1 MYLDIS
7 NTPHPYAWG
16 SRSAIATLQGRPSTD
31 QPEAELW
38 LGTHPGGPSRIDTPD
53 TAWKS
58 LDQVGRLPFL
68 LKLLA
73 ADSALSLQVHP
84 SSEQARQGFDREDR
98 AGIALDAPRRNFKD
112 RMHKPEMLVAL
123 SDRFDV
129 LAGFRTAERSA
140 ESLAA
145 ETSRGKG
152 MQALLE
158 SVSSGEHLGETVRWL
173 LSNDRKA
180 AAAIDELVEAAQQR
194 TGSDWQTVRELA
206 VVYPND
212 PGIAVAFL
220 MNRISLKRGEALFVG
235 ARVVHAYLKGFG
247 VELMAASDNVLRAG
261 LTPKHV
267 DVDALLDTATF
278 IPTSSLRL
286 ASETTAAGIEV
297 FRPPVTEY
305 ALARF
310 DGPALN
316 STVSFHGPAI
326 AVCTRGKAI
335 LNGHVLQQGQAAYLS
350 DQESPASVTGNAEL
364 FVAAGQSMTVPTS
377 K

>member
-1 MYLDIS
+1 
-7 NTPHPYAWG
+7 
-16 SRSAIATLQGRPSTD
+16 
-31 QPEAELW
+31 
-38 LGTHPGGPSRIDTPD
+38 
-53 TAWKS
+53 
-58 LDQVGRLPFL
+58 
-68 LKLLA
+68 
-73 ADSALSLQVHP
+73 
-84 SSEQARQGFDREDR
+84 
-98 AGIALDAPRRNFKD
+98 
-112 RMHKPEMLVAL
+112 
-123 SDRFDV
+123 
-129 LAGFRTAERSA
+129 
-140 ESLAA
+140 
-145 ETSRGKG
+145 
-152 MQALLE
+152 
-158 SVSSGEHLGETVRWL
+158 
-173 LSNDRKA
+173 
-180 AAAIDELVEAAQQR
+180 
-194 TGSDWQTVRELA
+194 
-206 VVYPND
+206 
-212 PGIAVAFL
+212 